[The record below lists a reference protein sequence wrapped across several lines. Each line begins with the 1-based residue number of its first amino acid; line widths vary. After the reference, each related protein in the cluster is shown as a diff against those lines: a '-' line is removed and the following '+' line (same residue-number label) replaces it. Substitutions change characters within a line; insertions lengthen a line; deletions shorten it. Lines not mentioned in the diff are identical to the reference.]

1 MAAKTSLIPK
11 SKAKTAYGLLSE
23 IVALIRDEPRR
34 LDMSMPLDTDAKN
47 AYELAPSCGTVGCV
61 AGWAVMLRGNP
72 NAKIPIT
79 TQGADILG
87 IPNAVVDLFYV
98 FPKTSRNDHQPET
111 LTRHTAEE
119 IKIIRAFQKKH
130 RAQLLAKSF

>member
-1 MAAKTSLIPK
+1 MAAKTKIPK
-11 SKAKTAYGLLSE
+11 SRAKTAYGLLSE

-34 LDMSMPLDTDAKN
+34 LDMSMPLDTNAKD

-87 IPNAVVDLFYV
+87 IPNAVADLFYV
-98 FPKTSRNDHQPET
+98 FPKSSRDDNKPET
-111 LTRHTAEE
+111 LTRHAAEE
-119 IKIIRAFQKKH
+119 IKIIRAFQKTNRK
-130 RAQLLAKSF
+130 QLLAKTF